1 MEDLKKEILQ
11 GLLSI
16 KKNILSSGKS
26 ENVSYREVLKNVEP
40 EHENLAKNVI
50 LFLERLPKDYLKP
63 SVSILYDHISIL
75 FSGFLSY
82 VILNVDSNSTKAIFS
97 SNDNL
102 NKTVNVYKNYYL
114 TDDIY
119 FNVITKKIYSF
130 IYDNVPQTFVFSQDV
145 ISKVKSLNDKIYSVK
160 IVGSGDNLL
169 TRMSFIIFIN
179 EGIKDIL
186 YAYEDDFEPVSDKIL
201 DILLSY

>member
-26 ENVSYREVLKNVEP
+26 ENVSYREVLKNVDS

>member
-1 MEDLKKEILQ
+1 MEDIKKEILQ

-26 ENVSYREVLKNVEP
+26 ENISYREVLKNVEP
-40 EHENLAKNVI
+40 EHEKLSKNVI
-50 LFLERLPKDYLKP
+50 LFLERLPKDYIKP

-82 VILNVDSNSTKAIFS
+82 VILNVDNNSTRAIFA

-119 FNVITKKIYSF
+119 FNVIIKKIYSF
-130 IYDNVPQTFVFSQDV
+130 IYDNVPHTFVFSQDV
-145 ISKVKSLNDKIYSVK
+145 ISKVKNFNNKIYSVK

-169 TRMSFIIFIN
+169 TRMSFIIFVN
-179 EGIKDIL
+179 EGIKDII
-186 YAYEDDFEPVSDKIL
+186 YAYEDNFEPVSDKIL